1 MAKDDY
7 AIVVGISKYPGL
19 GAPPAEPADLQAS
32 EIDAREVYAWLID
45 PAGGA
50 VPTNNIRLICT
61 SDFAGQSGEPER
73 GRIRQAFSWLLTQ
86 VNTGSGGRRLYVYM
100 SGHGFS
106 PSRYRGALYVANATP
121 NDPLNTNTSGWL
133 EWFQD
138 NGYFKEFVLWM
149 DCCMDRQFSV
159 PVDTVFQSTG
169 TFQPA
174 GPTFIGFAATRPLK
188 TVERP
193 IADDGGNVHGIFT
206 WTLLKGLKGGAV
218 DADSKITARSLG
230 DYLINGMAKFLTPA
244 DSQNPNVT
252 KEPEIVRADR
262 ALIFAQGQPK
272 QLSPVTLKFPAGA
285 LNKQAILW
293 GGTPP
298 KAETF
303 TAPAEVTVRH
313 LPIGLYIIEVP
324 DLNLR
329 HGFEVTG
336 NESSLIEVSTFGTPV
351 VEAQPEDIFVLT
363 VRPNQVAAE
372 IFLINQ
378 QLGKQAQSRRVLAV
392 GFPFGLYK
400 VKIRIGRNI
409 TESIIFL
416 DGDIELQG
424 LGQNGLAPGAVLYD
438 FAAQVEMAQPEVA
451 SAAPL
456 PGSLLSHEFH
466 TAALDAMAQPAI
478 RTIGALESMSPTAAE
493 IQIMARVWSGRQPT
507 LKQVR
512 PWQYTELL
520 DAEGA
525 VLSRLSELPVQ
536 SQEGDPFVT
545 QQLPVSPGTYFLRH
559 RLGDGRVLECALT
572 VPPGWTVQAFLL
584 AVAAGQNETPAS
596 PQALQ
601 LNRYTILMKQ
611 VGQRS
616 TDTNLDQV
624 LETARLALI
633 DERRILN
640 KELEA
645 LLLGKFE
652 NPMAGILGAHLI
664 LLEEERRP
672 GEPSRRLKML
682 DEVIGNLRGLVGD
695 SHPDVEALSLRCPTS
710 SLRAAKPFRTP
721 PIFDRSWRLIV
732 EACQTHPEL
741 LPDDLWNR
749 VHASIPVSGYLLWC
763 SDQKSKEAHQRQL
776 AQWVKD
782 ATSDELEMAA
792 NLQDEP
798 AGGFERVAAPKAEI
812 RAELSTTVMSDLARQ
827 LRVPPAAFR
836 SLLERVKQGRE

>member
-19 GAPPAEPADLQAS
+19 GGPAEPADLEAS

-50 VPTNNIRLICT
+50 VPKGNIQLLCT
-61 SDFAGQSGEPER
+61 SDFQGQSPEPER
-73 GRIRQAFSWLLTQ
+73 ERIRQAFRWLLKQ
-86 VNTGSGGRRLYVYM
+86 VETAPGGRRLYLYM

-121 NDPLNTNTSGWL
+121 DDPLNTNTSGWL

-159 PVDTVFQSTG
+159 PVDTVFQPTG

-193 IADDGGNVHGIFT
+193 IPADGGRIHGIFT
-206 WTLLKGLKGGAV
+206 WTLLRGLKGDAV
-218 DADSKITARSLG
+218 DAAGQITARSLG
-230 DYLINGMAKFLTPA
+230 DYLINGMGKFLTPA
-244 DSQNPNVT
+244 DSQNPNIT

-262 ALIFAQGQPK
+262 ALIFAEGQ
-272 QLSPVTLKFPAGA
+272 QQQRSPVTLQFPPGA
-285 LNKQAILW
+285 VNQQAILW
-293 GGTPP
+293 RDIPP
-298 KAETF
+298 KGQTF
-303 TAPAEVTVRH
+303 TIVAQKSVHDLTV
-313 LPIGLYIIEVP
+313 GLYVIEVP

-336 NESSLIEVSTFGTPV
+336 TEGSLVEVNTQGTRV
-351 VEAQPEDIFVLT
+351 VEAQPEETFVLT
-363 VRPNQVAAE
+363 VMPNQMAAE

-378 QLGKQAQSRRVLAV
+378 QLSKQAQSRRILAAA
-392 GFPFGLYK
+392 FPFGIYK
-400 VKIRIGRNI
+400 VKIRIGRSI

-416 DGDIELQG
+416 DGDIELQVA
-424 LGQNGLAPGAVLYD
+424 GQDSSAPDAVLSD
-438 FAAQVEMAQPEVA
+438 LAAQVNMSQPVVA

-456 PGSLLSHEFH
+456 PGSSLSHEFH
-466 TAALDAMAQPAI
+466 TLALDAMAQPA
-478 RTIGALESMSPTAAE
+478 SPTNGAIGSVSPTTAE

-512 PWQYTELL
+512 PWQHTELL
-520 DAEGA
+520 DAEGG
-525 VLSRLSELPVQ
+525 VLSRLIDLPAQ
-536 SQEGDPFVT
+536 SDEGDPFVT
-545 QQLPVSPGTYFLRH
+545 QQLAVSPGTYFLRH

-572 VPPGWTVQAFLL
+572 VPSGWTVQAFLL
-584 AVAAGQNETPAS
+584 AVAAGENETPT
-596 PQALQ
+596 PPEALQ
-601 LNRYTILMKQ
+601 LNRYTILMKP

-640 KELEA
+640 KELET

-652 NPMAGILGAHLI
+652 NPMAGILGAHLL

-672 GEPSRRLKML
+672 GGPSRRFKML
-682 DEVIGNLRGLVGD
+682 DEVIGNLRRLVGD

-710 SLRAAKPFRTP
+710 SLRAAKPFRMP

-732 EACQTHPEL
+732 EASQTHPEL
-741 LPDDLWNR
+741 LPDELWNR

-776 AQWVKD
+776 AKWVKD
-782 ATSDELEMAA
+782 ATSTELEMAA
-792 NLQDEP
+792 NSQGEP
-798 AGGFERVAAPKAEI
+798 GSGLEAMAAPKVQR
-812 RAELSTTVMSDLARQ
+812 RAKLSTKTMSELARQ
-827 LRVPPAAFR
+827 LRVPPGSFR
-836 SLLERVKQGRE
+836 SLLKEVNLGRE